1 MRILLL
7 FPGFVNSLTSPFI
20 RTISSKEIPF
30 KVLMSHSYNQR
41 TVRDDMWMIIIKI
54 GKWWPKIHSLF
65 IIRIFGNHFRIPP
78 VGLTQSRRKEK
89 GKWESFEPNR
99 RHWTVLGWSL
109 CRFPTV
115 PGSVHPG
122 SPHERRR
129 VVRERSESEGV
140 DGRDCVT
147 IRSGPGNGVPSWM
160 IRGGAGG
167 RLNLP
172 PVKRALA
179 ERNDHD
185 EESSLRP

>member
-1 MRILLL
+1 
-7 FPGFVNSLTSPFI
+7 
-20 RTISSKEIPF
+20 
-30 KVLMSHSYNQR
+30 MSHSYNQR

-122 SPHERRR
+122 SPHGLRRVMVGIREPQIVGKERWWQPRIHQARYTEEKETDTRRR
-129 VVRERSESEGV
+129 PGAFSHW
-140 DGRDCVT
+140 VT
-147 IRSGPGNGVPSWM
+147 KE
-160 IRGGAGG
+160 GG
-167 RLNLP
+167 RTPHEWQGWKNLSNP
-172 PVKRALA
+172 ILYPLGSGSTVHLHART
-179 ERNDHD
+179 
-185 EESSLRP
+185 SLSE